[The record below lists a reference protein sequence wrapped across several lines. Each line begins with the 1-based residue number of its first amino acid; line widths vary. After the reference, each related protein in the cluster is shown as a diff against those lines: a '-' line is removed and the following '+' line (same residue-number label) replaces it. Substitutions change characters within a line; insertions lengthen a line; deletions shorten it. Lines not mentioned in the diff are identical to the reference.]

1 MCVRI
6 LISSSLLAI
15 LVLALTASGSASAKE
30 IRVHAGQSIQAAI
43 DQAKPGDVV
52 AVEPGNYQETGR
64 PCPSSPSDTCAL
76 VVTTDDIRLFG
87 MGGDDDHDGDHHQGD
102 QGGQGDHGHGHDAA
116 AKSDHGSKPH
126 RVVLTPM
133 GDQDRGIEVA
143 RPGAD
148 GAQCLDDQSQRLQ
161 KFSIRGFTVNGFADD
176 GIFIFCVDDWQI
188 REVSANDNGEYALFP
203 SHTRHGRITRSIAT
217 GAHDTGIYIGQSFDA
232 RIDHN
237 VSTKN
242 VSGYELENS
251 SNMRLDHN
259 SSFKNTAGILT
270 FANPGLDVHVN
281 ENNRIDH
288 NFVVGNNA
296 PNTCIDPNDEV
307 CQVPSGTGIL
317 LLATDS
323 NTVQNNWVL
332 NNDSYGIGTISQCTL
347 DASTCHSL
355 DVDPDPDHN
364 VIAHNFVQGNGSSP
378 DPLVPPLFAVDL
390 AWDVTGTGNCWSHNK
405 AGTTFPDPLPE
416 CP

>member
-1 MCVRI
+1 MRV
-6 LISSSLLAI
+6 LLSSSLVL
-15 LVLALTASGSASAKE
+15 LLALTGSASAKE
-30 IRVHAGQSIQAAI
+30 LRVHPGQSIQAAI

-52 AVEPGNYQETGR
+52 AVEPGDYQEAGR
-64 PCPSSPSDTCAL
+64 PCPSSPSETCAL

-87 MGGDDDHDGDHHQGD
+87 MGGVGGD
-102 QGGQGDHGHGHDAA
+102 QGEDHDHA
-116 AKSDHGSKPH
+116 AKSDHGQGPLH
-126 RVVLTPM
+126 VVLTPM
-133 GDQDRGIEVA
+133 GDQDRGIEAA

-148 GAQCLDDQSQRLQ
+148 GATCLDDPSQRLQ
-161 KFSIRGFTVNGFADD
+161 GFSIRGFTVNGFA
-176 GIFIFCVDDWQI
+176 GEGVFIFCADDWQI

-203 SHTRHGRITRSIAT
+203 SHTRRGRITHSIAT

-237 VSTKN
+237 VATKN

-259 SSFKNTAGILT
+259 SSFGNTAGILT
-270 FANPGLDVHVN
+270 FANPGLDVHEN
-281 ENNRIDH
+281 KNNRVDH
-288 NFVVGNNA
+288 NFVSDNNA

-307 CQVPSGTGIL
+307 CQVPPGTGIL
-317 LLATDS
+317 LLATDA
-323 NTVQNNWVL
+323 NTVQNNWVV
-332 NNDSYGIGTISQCTL
+332 NNDSYGIGTISQCTI

-355 DVDPDPDHN
+355 DVDPFPDDN
-364 VIAHNFVQGNGSSP
+364 VIAHNFVQENGSSP
-378 DPLVPPLFAVDL
+378 DPSVPPFFAVDL
-390 AWDVTGTGNCWSHNK
+390 AWDVTGSGNCWSHNI